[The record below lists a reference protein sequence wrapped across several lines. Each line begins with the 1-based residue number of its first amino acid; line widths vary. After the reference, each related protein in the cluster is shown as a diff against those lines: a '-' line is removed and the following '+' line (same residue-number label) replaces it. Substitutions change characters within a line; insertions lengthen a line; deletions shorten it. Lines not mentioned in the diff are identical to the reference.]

1 MLRIRMLGGAVVEG
15 TAGAILGAAAQRKSL
30 ALLALLAAA
39 GDRGM
44 SRDKIIAYLWPE
56 TDPER
61 AGHRLTQLLYALR
74 RDCGADDLFVGSSEL
89 RLNPARIESDVQRF
103 AIARSAGELEQAVA
117 LYGGPFLDGFF
128 LADAPEFE
136 RWIENERADLSR
148 DHAEAL
154 ETLAAEAGARGDHR
168 RAAQWWQRL
177 ANHDPLSSRVT
188 VHLMSALA
196 AAGHRA
202 AALDRAR
209 VYQESLRRE
218 LEADANPAVLALAE
232 QLRRHPLEAPPR
244 SAASPVGLSIGVLPF
259 ANLSPLPRN
268 DRFAEGVT
276 EELTSA
282 LAQLE
287 GVRVAA
293 RTSVNVVQTSGLDAQ
308 EIGKRLNVTLLVEGS
323 VRQSGNQVRL
333 HAQLVDVADGCSL
346 WSARYERVAQ
356 DAFAVQDEL
365 TGLIV
370 QGVRAAMPHVAGGG
384 GTRPSGSSDG

>member
-30 ALLALLAAA
+30 ALLALLAAT

-44 SRDKIIAYLWPE
+44 SRDKIVAYLWPE

-61 AGHRLTQLLYALR
+61 ASHRLTQLLYALR
-74 RDCGADDLFVGSSEL
+74 RDCGADDLFAGSSEL
-89 RLNPARIESDVQRF
+89 RLSPARVESDVQQF
-103 AIARSAGELEQAVA
+103 AAARSAGAFEEAVG
-117 LYGGPFLDGFF
+117 LYFGPFLDGFF

-136 RWIENERADLSR
+136 RWIDNERAGLSG
-148 DHAEAL
+148 DYAEAL
-154 ETLAAEAGARGDHR
+154 EALAAEAGARGDQQ
-168 RAAQWWQRL
+168 RAAHWWQRL

-196 AAGHRA
+196 AAGNRA
-202 AALDRAR
+202 AALERAR
-209 VYQESLRRE
+209 AYQESLQRE
-218 LEADANPAVLALAE
+218 LEASPNPAVLALAE
-232 QLRRHPLEAPPR
+232 RLRRHPMEDPVRPAAPVR
-244 SAASPVGLSIGVLPF
+244 LLIAVLPF
-259 ANLSPLPRN
+259 ANLSPPPRN
-268 DRFAEGVT
+268 DRFAEGLT

-287 GVRVAA
+287 GVGVAA
-293 RTSVNVVQTSGLDAQ
+293 RTSVNVIQTAGIDAR
-308 EIGKRLNVTLLVEGS
+308 EIGNRLNVRALVEGS

-333 HAQLVDVADGCSL
+333 HAQLVDVTDGCSL
-346 WSARYERVAQ
+346 WSARYERLVE

-370 QGVRAAMPHVAGGG
+370 QGVSAALPRIAGGAATRRSG
-384 GTRPSGSSDG
+384 GSDG

>member
-1 MLRIRMLGGAVVEG
+1 MLRIRTLGGAVVEG
-15 TAGAILGAAAQRKSL
+15 AAGTFPGAAAQRKSL

-39 GDRGM
+39 GARGM
-44 SRDKIIAYLWPE
+44 SRDKIVAYLWPE

-74 RDCGADDLFVGSSEL
+74 RDCGADDLFVGSNEL
-89 RLNPARIESDVQRF
+89 RLNPTRIESDVRQF
-103 AIARSAGELEQAVA
+103 ATARSAGELEQAVG
-117 LYGGPFLDGFF
+117 LYLGPFLDGFF
-128 LADAPEFE
+128 LTNAPEFE
-136 RWIENERADLSR
+136 RWVENERAGLSR
-148 DHAEAL
+148 DYSEAL

-168 RAAQWWQRL
+168 CAARWWQRL
-177 ANHDPLSSRVT
+177 ADHDPLSSRVT

-196 AAGHRA
+196 AAGSRA

-209 VYQESLRRE
+209 AYQETLQRE
-218 LEADANPAVLALAE
+218 LEASPNPAVLALAE
-232 QLRRHPLEAPPR
+232 QLRRHPLEDRLR
-244 SAASPVGLSIGVLPF
+244 SGSPSDLTIGVLPF

-268 DRFAEGVT
+268 DRFAEGMT

-282 LAQLE
+282 FARLE

-293 RTSVNVVQTSGLDAQ
+293 RTSVNVIQTAGIDAR
-308 EIGKRLNVTLLVEGS
+308 EIGNRLNVRALVEGS

-333 HAQLVDVADGCSL
+333 HAQLVDVTDGCSL
-346 WSARYERVAQ
+346 WSARYERLVE

-370 QGVRAAMPHVAGGG
+370 QGVCATLPHITGRGAARAAGG
-384 GTRPSGSSDG
+384 SDG